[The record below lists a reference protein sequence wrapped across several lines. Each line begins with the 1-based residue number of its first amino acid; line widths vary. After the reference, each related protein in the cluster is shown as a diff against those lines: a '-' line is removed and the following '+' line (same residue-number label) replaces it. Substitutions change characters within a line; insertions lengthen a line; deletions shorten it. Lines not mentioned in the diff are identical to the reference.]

1 MKYQQLGTRL
11 LGYLTPNT
19 NVKIKI
25 VDVKEDIVVSVQTDV
40 CIESTSMAGLY
51 IFNTNLININSLND
65 KYKTTGPEST
75 YESLELAYIM
85 KNELGE
91 TYGGKVVIDN
101 DLRILIKMNDSIA
114 KIPDNV
120 WNLLS
125 EDEQT
130 SYKNILKR
138 IYQNTDLIPAIL

>member
-25 VDVKEDIVVSVQTDV
+25 IDVKEDIIVTVQTDV
-40 CIESTSMAGLY
+40 CVESTSLPGLY
-51 IFNTNLININSLND
+51 IFNTNLIDITTLDD
-65 KYKTTGPEST
+65 KYKTSGIDSN

-125 EDEQT
+125 EDEQST
-130 SYKNILKR
+130 YKNLLRR